1 MKQRSSFVC
10 QQCGYESPQWYGK
23 CPGCGEWNSMVETL
37 REISNHKSQFP
48 NKSSSLHQG
57 FGGQAKPQKLSEV
70 KHIEKNRLKSGFG
83 EFDRVVGGGIVP
95 GSVTLLA
102 GDPGI
107 GKSTLLLHI
116 LSRIGGLDVFGE
128 ESAEKIKL
136 RAKRMGVGGEN
147 ITVLAE
153 NNVEGILDAMNTVI
167 ARSGTT
173 KQSLQLSEGLPRPSP
188 PSGGFGARNDKG
200 IPARASLGRDDNITM
215 DDKRGVVVIDSI
227 QTLHSDDL
235 SGMAGSVGQ
244 IRYCAEK
251 LVAYA
256 KMSGIPVIIIGHVT
270 KEGEI
275 AGPKI
280 LEHMVDTVL
289 YLEGE
294 RYQDARILRTLKNRF
309 GAVEEVG
316 IFEMREKGLL
326 EIANPSEIFLK
337 DRVKNVPGSVV
348 TVIMEGSRPLLI
360 EIQAL
365 AVPSQLAIPR
375 RVGNGVDYNRLQLL
389 TAVLQ
394 KRLGVP
400 LATFDIFVNVSGG
413 LKIAEPAADLAVCL
427 AILSSFKNKPLDP
440 KTAAFGEVGLLGEI
454 RGVRYEERRIKEAKR
469 LGFTT
474 VITSGTG
481 RSVAAIAKS
490 LS

>member
-1 MKQRSSFVC
+1 MKSRSSFVC
-10 QQCGYESPQWYGK
+10 QQCGYEAAQWYGK
-23 CPGCGEWNSMVETL
+23 CPGCGEWNTMVETVKED
-37 REISNHKSQFP
+37 RRQKAE
-48 NKSSSLHQG
+48 
-57 FGGQAKPQKLSEV
+57 GGRQITQVKPLKLSDV
-70 KHIEKNRLKSGFG
+70 KHIEKNRLKSGFS

-116 LSRIGGLDVFGE
+116 LSRIGGLYVSGE
-128 ESAEKIKL
+128 ESAEQIKL

-147 ITVLAE
+147 ISVYAE
-153 NNVEGILDAMNTVI
+153 TIVENIISVI
-167 ARSGTT
+167 NA
-173 KQSLQLSEGLPRPSP
+173 
-188 PSGGFGARNDKG
+188 DK
-200 IPARASLGRDDNITM
+200 L
-215 DDKRGVVVIDSI
+215 VVIDSI
-227 QTLHSDDL
+227 QTISSDEL

-244 IRYCAEK
+244 IRYAAEQF
-251 LVAYA
+251 VRFA
-256 KMSGIPVIIIGHVT
+256 KTTGIPVIIIGHVT

-316 IFEMREKGLL
+316 IFEMRENGLL

-375 RVGNGVDYNRLQLL
+375 RVGNGVDYSRLQLL

-400 LATFDIFVNVSGG
+400 LGTFDIFVNVSGG
-413 LKIAEPAADLAVCL
+413 LKIAEPAADLAVCM
-427 AILSSFKNKPLDP
+427 AILSSFKNKPVDP

-454 RGVRYEERRIKEAKR
+454 RGVGYEEMRIKEAKR
-469 LGFTT
+469 LGFTLQL
-474 VITSGTG
+474 TSKTA
-481 RSVAAIAKS
+481 RSLRDIQK
-490 LS
+490 LIE

>member
-1 MKQRSSFVC
+1 
-10 QQCGYESPQWYGK
+10 
-23 CPGCGEWNSMVETL
+23 MVEMMKEQAVSRQSSTFRQTL
-37 REISNHKSQFP
+37 SIS
-48 NKSSSLHQG
+48 
-57 FGGQAKPQKLSEV
+57 KPQKLSEV
-70 KHIEKNRLKSGFG
+70 KHIEKNRLKSGFE

-116 LSRIGGLDVFGE
+116 ISRIGGLYVSGE
-128 ESAEKIKL
+128 ESAEQIKL
-136 RAKRMGVGGEN
+136 RAKRMGVSGEN
-147 ITVLAE
+147 IIILAE
-153 NNVEGILDAMNTVI
+153 NRLEGILTGLDVLKTSTV
-167 ARSGTT
+167 TP
-173 KQSLQLSEGLPRPSP
+173 L
-188 PSGGFGARNDKG
+188 
-200 IPARASLGRDDNITM
+200 
-215 DDKRGVVVIDSI
+215 VVIDSI
-227 QTLHSDDL
+227 QTLSSEEL
-235 SGMAGSVGQ
+235 TGVSGSVGQ
-244 IRYCAEK
+244 IRYCAEQ
-251 LVAYA
+251 LVSWA
-256 KMSGIPVIIIGHVT
+256 KSVGIPILIIGHVT

-316 IFEMREKGLL
+316 IFEMKESGLL
-326 EIANPSEIFLK
+326 EITNPSEIFLK

-348 TVIMEGSRPLLI
+348 TIIMEGSRPLLI

-365 AVPSQLAIPR
+365 VVSSQLAIPR
-375 RVGNGVDYNRLQLL
+375 RVGNGIDYNRLQLL

-427 AILSSFKNKPLDP
+427 AILSSFKNKAIDA

-454 RGVRYEERRIKEAKR
+454 RGVGYEERRIKEAKR

-474 VITSGTG
+474 IISSNSG
-481 RSVAAIAKS
+481 RSVEAI
-490 LS
+490 LRLVVRD

>member
-1 MKQRSSFVC
+1 
-10 QQCGYESPQWYGK
+10 
-23 CPGCGEWNSMVETL
+23 MVETVKED
-37 REISNHKSQFP
+37 RRQRAE
-48 NKSSSLHQG
+48 
-57 FGGQAKPQKLSEV
+57 GGRQITQVKPLKLSDV
-70 KHIEKNRLKSGFG
+70 KHIEKNRLKSGFS

-116 LSRIGGLDVFGE
+116 LSRIGGLYVSGE
-128 ESAEKIKL
+128 ESAEQIKL

-147 ITVLAE
+147 ISVYADTIVE
-153 NNVEGILDAMNTVI
+153 NIIESLEALKL
-167 ARSGTT
+167 RSLE
-173 KQSLQLSEGLPRPSP
+173 SL
-188 PSGGFGARNDKG
+188 
-200 IPARASLGRDDNITM
+200 
-215 DDKRGVVVIDSI
+215 VVIDSI
-227 QTLHSDDL
+227 QTMSSEEL

-251 LVAYA
+251 LVRVA
-256 KMSGIPVIIIGHVT
+256 KTQGVPILIIGHVT

-309 GAVEEVG
+309 GAIEEVG
-316 IFEMREKGLL
+316 IFEMRENGLL

-375 RVGNGVDYNRLQLL
+375 RVGNGIDYNRLQLL

-400 LATFDIFVNVSGG
+400 LGTFDIFVNVSGG
-413 LKIAEPAADLAVCL
+413 LKISEPAADLAVCM
-427 AILSSFKNKPLDP
+427 AILSSFKNKPVDP

-454 RGVRYEERRIKEAKR
+454 RGVGYEERRIKEAKR
-469 LGFTT
+469 LGFTLQL
-474 VITSGTG
+474 TSKTA
-481 RSVAAIAKS
+481 RSLRDIQK
-490 LS
+490 LIE